1 MIIAI
6 KPPRTSHRES
16 SRLAKLRRLFAISGG
31 ECDAEYPDALMLK
44 SALISRAGRFVA
56 GDLVKMAEE

>member
-1 MIIAI
+1 L
-6 KPPRTSHRES
+6 RY
-16 SRLAKLRRLFAISGG
+16 LA
-31 ECDAEYPDALMLK
+31 EDAMRSTDALMLK